1 MLEIVSTINIP
12 EQRIVLH
19 DVSWQAYERLL
30 EDFTDRSV
38 PHFTYDRGT
47 LEIMSPTQKHEK
59 LNRAINLL
67 VEIVAEELG
76 IDVENYGS
84 TTFKRR
90 DLKRGFEP
98 DTCFYIQSL
107 AQVEGKTK
115 IDLSIDPPPDLV
127 IEIDVTSPSV
137 DKFPIYA
144 AVGVPEIWLCKDA
157 EVIIYQLV
165 GKSYERRERSLA
177 LPLLTDA
184 DLTAFV
190 AQSATLKRTA
200 WLRELRKWM
209 RARK

>member
-1 MLEIVSTINIP
+1 MLETATTLNIP
-12 EQRIVLH
+12 EQRIVLRG
-19 DVSWQAYERLL
+19 VSWQTYERLL

-47 LEIMSPTQKHEK
+47 LEIMSPTAKHEK

-90 DLKRGFEP
+90 DIKRGFEP
-98 DTCFYIQSL
+98 DTCFYIQNL
-107 AQVEGKTK
+107 ARVEGKEK
-115 IDLSIDPPPDLV
+115 IDLRIDPPPDLV
-127 IEIDVTSPSV
+127 IEIDVTNPSV
-137 DKFPIYA
+137 DKLPIYA
-144 AVGVPEIWLCKDA
+144 ALGVPEIWLCKDA
-157 EVIIYQLV
+157 EVIIYQLA
-165 GKSYERRERSLA
+165 GEGYERRERSLA

-184 DLTAFV
+184 DLSAFV
-190 AQSATLKRTA
+190 ARSGTLKRTA
-200 WLRELRKWM
+200 WLREVREWM